1 MRLATGVQVEEIR
14 RRRPCVVTTQGR
26 EMNVSLTTWALLL
39 GFVFAMLI
47 LDLFLHRGHQE
58 IKFKEAAIW
67 SSIWVACGLGVG
79 AVIWA
84 QYGSEFGLQYLS
96 GYVIEKSLA
105 IDNVFVWGLLF
116 AAFAVPKRYQHRVL
130 FLGVIGALA
139 MRSVMILAGS
149 ALIKEFAWILYIFG
163 AFLLYTGIKMFRQRN
178 EHFDLNKSK
187 FYNWIK
193 NKLRLTDKIE
203 DESFTKTING
213 VRYFTPLF
221 LVLIMVEFMDL
232 VFAVDS
238 IPAIFAVTEEPF
250 LVFASNALAILGLR
264 SMYFLIADLMDR
276 FKYLKEGLSIILV
289 WVGLKMIVSHAFFK
303 IPTWVSLT
311 VITSIIT
318 ISIIASFRKV
328 AQNVK

>member
-1 MRLATGVQVEEIR
+1 
-14 RRRPCVVTTQGR
+14 
-26 EMNVSLTTWALLL
+26 MNVSLTTWSVLLA
-39 GFVFAMLI
+39 FVFAMLL
-47 LDLFLHRGHQE
+47 LDLFLHRSHHE

-79 AVIWA
+79 GVIWL

-116 AAFAVPKRYQHRVL
+116 AAFAVPKKYQHRVL
-130 FLGVIGALA
+130 FLGVVGALA
-139 MRSVMILAGS
+139 MRSVMIIGGS

-163 AFLLYTGIKMFRQRN
+163 AFLIFTGLKMFKQRN
-178 EHFDLNKSK
+178 EHFNLEKSK
-187 FYNWIK
+187 FYGWLRR
-193 NKLRLTDKIE
+193 KLRVTESIE
-203 DESFTKTING
+203 DESFTVVRNG
-213 VRYFTPLF
+213 IRYFTPLF

-264 SMYFLIADLMDR
+264 SMYFLIADLMDKFR
-276 FKYLKEGLSIILV
+276 YLKEGLSVILV
-289 WVGLKMIVSHAFFK
+289 WVGIKMIVSHAFFK
-303 IPTWVSLT
+303 IPTWVSLV
-311 VITSIIT
+311 VITGVIAV
-318 ISIIASFRKV
+318 SIIASFRK
-328 AQNVK
+328 ADSNVK

>member
-1 MRLATGVQVEEIR
+1 
-14 RRRPCVVTTQGR
+14 
-26 EMNVSLTTWALLL
+26 MNVTLTTWSLLL

-47 LDLFLHRGHQE
+47 LDLFLHRSHSE

-79 AVIWA
+79 AIIWL
-84 QYGSEFGLQYLS
+84 QYGSEYGLQYLS

-130 FLGVIGALA
+130 FLGVVGALA
-139 MRSVMILAGS
+139 MRSVMIIGGS

-163 AFLLYTGIKMFRQRN
+163 AFLVYTGIKMFKQRN
-178 EHFDLNKSK
+178 EHFNLENSK
-187 FYNWIK
+187 FYQWLRK
-193 NKLRLTDKIE
+193 KLRLTDSIE
-203 DESFTKTING
+203 DESFTKRING

-221 LVLIMVEFMDL
+221 LVLVMVEFMDL

-250 LVFASNALAILGLR
+250 IVFASNALAILGLR
-264 SMYFLIADLMDR
+264 SMYFLIADLMDKFR
-276 FKYLKEGLSIILV
+276 YLKEGLSIILV
-289 WVGLKMIVSHAFFK
+289 WVGVKMIVSHALFK
-303 IPTWVSLT
+303 IPTWVSLA

-318 ISIIASFRKV
+318 ISIVASFRKV
-328 AQNVK
+328 EENVK

>member
-1 MRLATGVQVEEIR
+1 
-14 RRRPCVVTTQGR
+14 
-26 EMNVSLTTWALLL
+26 MNVTITTWAILL
-39 GFVFAMLI
+39 GFVFAMLL

-67 SSIWVACGLGVG
+67 SAIWVACGLGVG
-79 AVIWA
+79 AIILA

-130 FLGVIGALA
+130 FLGVIGALV
-139 MRSVMILAGS
+139 MRSAMIIGGS
-149 ALIKEFAWILYIFG
+149 ALIKEFDWVLYIFG
-163 AFLLYTGIKMFRQRN
+163 AFLIYTGAKMFVQRN
-178 EHFDLNKSK
+178 EHFDYEKSR
-187 FYNWIK
+187 FYKWLK
-193 NKLRLTDKIE
+193 QKLRLTDSIE
-203 DESFTKTING
+203 NENFTVMKDG

-264 SMYFLIADLMDR
+264 SMYFLIADLMDK
-276 FKYLKEGLSIILV
+276 FKYLKEGLSVILV
-289 WVGLKMIVSHAFFK
+289 WVGAKMIVSHLFFK
-303 IPTWVSLT
+303 IPTWVSLVFISL
-311 VITSIIT
+311 VIAIAL
-318 ISIIASFRKV
+318 IASARK
-328 AQNVK
+328 AKENA

>member
-1 MRLATGVQVEEIR
+1 
-14 RRRPCVVTTQGR
+14 
-26 EMNVSLTTWALLL
+26 MNVSLTTWAVLLA
-39 GFVFAMLI
+39 FVFAMLL

-58 IKFKEAAIW
+58 IKFKEAALW

-79 AVIWA
+79 AIIWA

-105 IDNVFVWGLLF
+105 VDNVFVWGLLF
-116 AAFAVPKRYQHRVL
+116 AAFAVPKKYQHRVL
-130 FLGVIGALA
+130 FLGVVGALA
-139 MRSVMILAGS
+139 MRSVMIIGGS

-163 AFLLYTGIKMFRQRN
+163 AFLVYTGFKMFKQRN

-187 FYNWIK
+187 FYHWLRS
-193 NKLRLTDKIE
+193 KLRLTEGIE
-203 DESFTKTING
+203 DQSFTKRING

-221 LVLIMVEFMDL
+221 LVLVMVEFMDL

-238 IPAIFAVTEEPF
+238 IPAIFAVTDEPF

-276 FKYLKEGLSIILV
+276 FRYLKEGLSVILV
-289 WVGLKMIVSHAFFK
+289 WVGAKMIISHALFK
-303 IPTWVSLT
+303 IPTWVSLA
-311 VITSIIT
+311 VITAILTVSIV
-318 ISIIASFRKV
+318 ASFKS
-328 AQNVK
+328 KEITK

>member
-1 MRLATGVQVEEIR
+1 
-14 RRRPCVVTTQGR
+14 
-26 EMNVSLTTWALLL
+26 MNVSLTTWSLLL

-47 LDLFLHRGHQE
+47 LDLFLHRSHNE

-67 SSIWVACGLGVG
+67 SSIWIACGLGVG
-79 AVIWA
+79 GIIWA
-84 QYGSEFGLQYLS
+84 YYGSEFGLQYLS

-130 FLGVIGALA
+130 FLGVVGALA
-139 MRSVMILAGS
+139 MRSVMIIGGS

-163 AFLLYTGIKMFRQRN
+163 AFLVYTGIKMFVQRN
-178 EHFDLNKSK
+178 EHFNLDKSK
-187 FYNWIK
+187 FYKWLRA
-193 NKLRLTDKIE
+193 KLRMTESIE
-203 DESFTKTING
+203 DESFTKRING

-221 LVLIMVEFMDL
+221 LVLVMVEFMDL

-264 SMYFLIADLMDR
+264 SMYFLIADLMDK

-289 WVGLKMIVSHAFFK
+289 WVGAKMIISHALFK
-303 IPTWVSLT
+303 IPTWVSLV
-311 VITSIIT
+311 VITSVIA
-318 ISIIASFRKV
+318 ISIIASFKV
-328 AQNVK
+328 KEKTK

>member
-1 MRLATGVQVEEIR
+1 
-14 RRRPCVVTTQGR
+14 
-26 EMNVSLTTWALLL
+26 MNVSLTTWSVLLA
-39 GFVFAMLI
+39 FVFAMLL
-47 LDLFLHRGHQE
+47 LDLFLHRSHHE

-79 AVIWA
+79 GVIWL

-116 AAFAVPKRYQHRVL
+116 AAFAVPKKYQHRVL
-130 FLGVIGALA
+130 FLGVVGALA
-139 MRSVMILAGS
+139 MRSVMIIGGS

-163 AFLLYTGIKMFRQRN
+163 AFLIFTGLKMFKQRN
-178 EHFDLNKSK
+178 EHFNLEKSK
-187 FYNWIK
+187 FYGWLRR
-193 NKLRLTDKIE
+193 KLRVTESIE
-203 DESFTKTING
+203 DESFTVVRNG
-213 VRYFTPLF
+213 IRYFTPLF

-264 SMYFLIADLMDR
+264 SMYFLIADLMDKFR
-276 FKYLKEGLSIILV
+276 YLKEGLSVILV
-289 WVGLKMIVSHAFFK
+289 WVGVKMIVSHAFFK
-303 IPTWVSLT
+303 IPTWVSLL
-311 VITSIIT
+311 VITGVIAV
-318 ISIIASFRKV
+318 SIIASFRK
-328 AQNVK
+328 ADSNVK

>member
-1 MRLATGVQVEEIR
+1 
-14 RRRPCVVTTQGR
+14 
-26 EMNVSLTTWALLL
+26 MNITLTTWAILL
-39 GFVFAMLI
+39 GFVFAMLL

-67 SSIWVACGLGVG
+67 SAIWVACGLGVG
-79 AVIWA
+79 AIIWA

-130 FLGVIGALA
+130 FLGVIGALV
-139 MRSVMILAGS
+139 MRSAMIIGGS
-149 ALIKEFAWILYIFG
+149 ALIKEFAWVLYIFG
-163 AFLLYTGIKMFRQRN
+163 AFLIYTGAKMFIQRN
-178 EHFDLNKSK
+178 EHFNLEKSK
-187 FYNWIK
+187 FYK
-193 NKLRLTDKIE
+193 AVKKKLRLTDSIE
-203 DESFTKTING
+203 NERFTVTKSGT
-213 VRYFTPLF
+213 RFFTPLF

-250 LVFASNALAILGLR
+250 IVFASNALAILGLR
-264 SMYFLIADLMDR
+264 SMYFLIADLMNKFR
-276 FKYLKEGLSIILV
+276 YLKEGLSVILV

-303 IPTWVSLT
+303 IPTWVSLL
-311 VITSIIT
+311 VITGVIT
-318 ISIIASFRKV
+318 ISIVASFGKER
-328 AQNVK
+328 ADVK

>member
-1 MRLATGVQVEEIR
+1 
-14 RRRPCVVTTQGR
+14 
-26 EMNVSLTTWALLL
+26 MNVSLTTWSLLI
-39 GFVFAMLI
+39 GFVLAML
-47 LDLFLHRGHQE
+47 LVDLFLHRSHNE

-79 AVIWA
+79 GVIWS
-84 QYGSEFGLQYLS
+84 QYGSEYGLQYLS

-130 FLGVIGALA
+130 FLGVVGALV
-139 MRSVMILAGS
+139 MRSIMIIGGS
-149 ALIKEFAWILYIFG
+149 AAIKEFSWILYIFG
-163 AFLLYTGIKMFRQRN
+163 AFLIYTGFKMFIQRN
-178 EHFDLNKSK
+178 EHFDLDKSK
-187 FYNWIK
+187 VYQWLRA
-193 NKLRLTDKIE
+193 KLRMTDSIE
-203 DESFTKTING
+203 DESFTKRING

-238 IPAIFAVTEEPF
+238 IPAIFAVTDEPF

-264 SMYFLIADLMDR
+264 SMYFLIADLMDK
-276 FKYLKEGLSIILV
+276 FKYLKEGLSVILV
-289 WVGLKMIVSHAFFK
+289 WVGAKMIISHALFK
-303 IPTWVSLT
+303 IPTWLSLA
-311 VITSIIT
+311 VIIAVLA

-328 AQNVK
+328 DSNVK